1 MIGQMS
7 DLKIF
12 SKDIPVNGKRV
23 IVRLDLNVP
32 INNSKID
39 DDTRIKVVEPFI
51 NKLIENKARII
62 LLSHL
67 GRPKGKVA
75 SELSLKP
82 VFNYLEKKLNGKIY
96 FYQEK
101 IDDKAIEA
109 SNKLKPGEILLIE
122 NIRFFKEE
130 ESDEESFAKNLSKL
144 GDIFINEAFSC
155 SHRKQASVHK
165 ITKFIDS
172 YGGPLLEKEIQSIN
186 LIIKNKK
193 KPVTCII
200 GGSKVSTKINILS
213 SLSKKADNLVIVGA
227 MANNFLKFKGINV
240 GRSLIEE
247 GSENIV
253 KNINTLAA
261 KNKCNIIVPVDWNTS
276 SSVNG
281 DPIYKSLKDMGS
293 KDMILDIGKSTID
306 LISKTIDNSNT
317 VFWNGPAG
325 YYENKNFST
334 GTLSI
339 ANKIAEN
346 TKSKSL
352 ISIVGGGDTVAA
364 IKNAGLENVFTHL
377 STAGGAF
384 LESLEGKELPG
395 IKVLKKN

>member
-1 MIGQMS
+1 MS

-12 SKDIPVNGKRV
+12 SSYISVSGKRV

-39 DDTRIKVVEPFI
+39 DDTRIKVIEPFV
-51 NKLIENKARII
+51 NKLIENKAKVI

-67 GRPKGKVA
+67 GRPKGKVV

-82 VFNYLEKKLNGKIY
+82 IFNYLEKKLNGKIY

-101 IDDKAIEA
+101 IDSKAVDA
-109 SNKLKPGEILLIE
+109 SNKLKPGEVLLFE

-130 ESDEESFAKNLSKL
+130 ESDEETFAKNLSRL
-144 GDIFINEAFSC
+144 GDIYINEAFSC
-155 SHRKQASVHK
+155 SHRKQASIHK
-165 ITKFIDS
+165 ITRFIDS

-240 GRSLIEE
+240 GKSLIEE

-261 KNKCNIIVPVDWNTS
+261 KNKCNIIIPVDWNTS

-281 DPIYKSLKDMGS
+281 DPAYKSLKDMGS
-293 KDMILDIGKSTID
+293 EDMILDIGKSTID
-306 LISKTIDNSNT
+306 LISKTIDSSNT

-364 IKNAGLENVFTHL
+364 IKNAGLENIFTHL

>member
-1 MIGQMS
+1 MESG
-7 DLKIF
+7 LKIF
-12 SKDIPVNGKRV
+12 SNDIPVNGKRV

-39 DDTRIKVVEPFI
+39 DDTRIKVIEPFI
-51 NKLIENKARII
+51 NKLIENKAKVV

-67 GRPKGKVA
+67 GRPKGEVV

-82 VFNYLEKKLNGKIY
+82 IFNYLEKKLNGKVY
-96 FYQEK
+96 FYREK
-101 IDDKAIEA
+101 IDSKAIDA
-109 SNKLKPGEILLIE
+109 SNKLKPGEVLLFE

-130 ESDEESFAKNLSKL
+130 ESDEETFAKNLSKL
-144 GDIFINEAFSC
+144 GDIYINEAFSC
-155 SHRKQASVHK
+155 SHRKQASIHK

-172 YGGPLLEKEIQSIN
+172 YGGPILEKEIRSIN

-213 SLSKKADNLVIVGA
+213 SLLESADNLVIVGA
-227 MANNFLKFKGINV
+227 MANNFLKFKGISV
-240 GRSLIEE
+240 GASLVEK
-247 GSENIV
+247 GSGNTV
-253 KNINTLAA
+253 KNINTLAE
-261 KNKCNIIVPVDWNTS
+261 KNKCNLIIPVDCNTS
-276 SSVNG
+276 SDVNG
-281 DPIYKSLKDMGS
+281 DSTYKFLKDIGS
-293 KDMILDIGKSTID
+293 KDMILDIGKNTID
-306 LISKTIDNSNT
+306 LINKTIDSSST

-325 YYENKNFST
+325 YYENKNFSA
-334 GTLSI
+334 GSLSI
-339 ANKIAEN
+339 AKKIAEN

-352 ISIVGGGDTVAA
+352 ISIVGGGDTIAA
-364 IKNAGLENVFTHL
+364 IKNTGLENIFTHL

-395 IKVLKKN
+395 IKALKKN

>member
-1 MIGQMS
+1 MS

-12 SKDIPVNGKRV
+12 SSDISVSGKRV
-23 IVRLDLNVP
+23 IVRLDLNVL

-39 DDTRIKVVEPFI
+39 DDTRIKVIEPFV
-51 NKLIENKARII
+51 NKLIENKAKVI

-67 GRPKGKVA
+67 GRPKGKTV

-82 VFNYLEKKLNGKIY
+82 IFNYLEKKLNGKIY

-101 IDDKAIEA
+101 IDSKAVDA
-109 SNKLKPGEILLIE
+109 SNKLKPGEVLLFE

-130 ESDEESFAKNLSKL
+130 EGDEETFAKNLSRL
-144 GDIFINEAFSC
+144 GDIYINEAFSC
-155 SHRKQASVHK
+155 SHRKQASIHK
-165 ITKFIDS
+165 ITRFIDS

-240 GRSLIEE
+240 GKSLIEE

-261 KNKCNIIVPVDWNTS
+261 KNKCNIIIPVDWNTS

-281 DPIYKSLKDMGS
+281 DPVYKSLKDMGS
-293 KDMILDIGKSTID
+293 EDIILDIGKSTID

-364 IKNAGLENVFTHL
+364 IKNTGLENVFTHL

-384 LESLEGKELPG
+384 LEALEGKDLPG

>member
-1 MIGQMS
+1 MS

-23 IVRLDLNVP
+23 IIRLDLNVP

-51 NKLIENKARII
+51 NRLIENKAKVI

-67 GRPKGKVA
+67 GRPKGKAV

-82 VFNYLEKKLNGKIY
+82 IFNYLEKKLNGKIY

-101 IDDKAIEA
+101 IDDKTVDA
-109 SNKLKPGEILLIE
+109 SNKLKPGEVLLIE

-130 ESDEESFAKNLSKL
+130 ESDEEAFAKNLSKL
-144 GDIFINEAFSC
+144 GDIYINEAFSC
-155 SHRKQASVHK
+155 SHRKQASIHK

-172 YGGPLLEKEIQSIN
+172 YGGPILEKEIRSIN

-213 SLSKKADNLVIVGA
+213 SLLENADNLVIVGA
-227 MANNFLKFKGINV
+227 MANNFLKFKGANV
-240 GRSLIEE
+240 GASLIEK
-247 GSENIV
+247 GSEDTV
-253 KNINTLAA
+253 KNINALAE
-261 KNKCNIIVPVDWNTS
+261 KNKCNVIIPVDCNTS
-276 SSVNG
+276 SDVNG
-281 DPIYKSLKDMGS
+281 DPIYKSLKDIGS
-293 KDMILDIGKSTID
+293 EDMILDIGKDTIN
-306 LISKTIDNSNT
+306 LINKTIDNSNT

-334 GTLSI
+334 GSLCI
-339 ANKIAEN
+339 AKKISEN
-346 TKSKSL
+346 TNSKSL
-352 ISIVGGGDTVAA
+352 ISIVGGGDTVAV
-364 IKNAGLENVFTHL
+364 IKNTGLENSFTHL

-384 LESLEGKELPG
+384 LEFLEGKELPG

>member
-1 MIGQMS
+1 MS

-12 SKDIPVNGKRV
+12 SSDISVSGKRV

-39 DDTRIKVVEPFI
+39 DDTRIEVIEPFV
-51 NKLIENKARII
+51 NKLIKNKAKVI

-67 GRPKGKVA
+67 GRPKGKVV

-82 VFNYLEKKLNGKIY
+82 IFNYLEKKLNGKIY

-101 IDDKAIEA
+101 IDSKAVDA
-109 SNKLKPGEILLIE
+109 SNKLKPGEVLLFE

-130 ESDEESFAKNLSKL
+130 EDDEETFAKNLSRL
-144 GDIFINEAFSC
+144 GDIYINEAFSC
-155 SHRKQASVHK
+155 SHKKQASIHK
-165 ITKFIDS
+165 ITRFIDS

-213 SLSKKADNLVIVGA
+213 SLSKKADNFVIVGA

-240 GRSLIEE
+240 GNSLIEK

-261 KNKCNIIVPVDWNTS
+261 RNKCNIIIPVDWNTS

-281 DPIYKSLKDMGS
+281 DPVYKSLKDMGS
-293 KDMILDIGKSTID
+293 EDMILDIGKNTID

-352 ISIVGGGDTVAA
+352 ISIVGGGDTIAP
-364 IKNAGLENVFTHL
+364 IKNTGLEKVFTHL

-384 LESLEGKELPG
+384 LEYLEGKELPG

>member
-1 MIGQMS
+1 MS

-12 SKDIPVNGKRV
+12 SSDISVSGKRV

-39 DDTRIKVVEPFI
+39 DDTRIKVIEPFV
-51 NKLIENKARII
+51 NKLIANKAKVI

-67 GRPKGKVA
+67 GRPKGKVV

-82 VFNYLEKKLNGKIY
+82 IFNYLEKKLNGKIY

-101 IDDKAIEA
+101 IDSKAVDA
-109 SNKLKPGEILLIE
+109 SNKLKPGEVLLFE

-130 ESDEESFAKNLSKL
+130 EGDEETFAKNLSRL
-144 GDIFINEAFSC
+144 GDIYINEAFSC
-155 SHRKQASVHK
+155 SHRKQASIHK
-165 ITKFIDS
+165 ITRFIDS

-240 GRSLIEE
+240 GKSLIEE

-261 KNKCNIIVPVDWNTS
+261 KNKCNIIIPVDWNTS

-293 KDMILDIGKSTID
+293 EDMILDIGKSTID

-346 TKSKSL
+346 TQSKSL

-364 IKNAGLENVFTHL
+364 IKNTGLENIFTHL

>member
-1 MIGQMS
+1 MS

-12 SKDIPVNGKRV
+12 SSDISVSGKRV

-39 DDTRIKVVEPFI
+39 DDTRIKVIEPFV
-51 NKLIENKARII
+51 NKLIENKAKVI

-67 GRPKGKVA
+67 GRPKGKAV

-82 VFNYLEKKLNGKIY
+82 IFNYLEKKLNGKIY

-101 IDDKAIEA
+101 IDSKAVDA
-109 SNKLKPGEILLIE
+109 SNKLKPGEVLLFE

-130 ESDEESFAKNLSKL
+130 EGDEETFAKNLSRL
-144 GDIFINEAFSC
+144 GDIYINEAFSC
-155 SHRKQASVHK
+155 SHRKQASIHK
-165 ITKFIDS
+165 ITRFIDS

-240 GRSLIEE
+240 GKSLIEE

-261 KNKCNIIVPVDWNTS
+261 KNKCNIIIPVDWNTS

-281 DPIYKSLKDMGS
+281 DPVYKSLKDMGS
-293 KDMILDIGKSTID
+293 EDMILDIGKSTID
-306 LISKTIDNSNT
+306 LISKTIDSSNT

-364 IKNAGLENVFTHL
+364 IKNTGLENIFTHL

>member
-1 MIGQMS
+1 MS

-12 SKDIPVNGKRV
+12 SSDISVNGKRV
-23 IVRLDLNVP
+23 IVRSDLNVP

-39 DDTRIKVVEPFI
+39 DDTRIKVIEPFV
-51 NKLIENKARII
+51 NKLIANKAKVI

-67 GRPKGKVA
+67 GRPKGKVV

-82 VFNYLEKKLNGKIY
+82 IFNYLEKKLNGKIY

-101 IDDKAIEA
+101 IDSKAVDA
-109 SNKLKPGEILLIE
+109 SNKLKPGEVLLFE

-130 ESDEESFAKNLSKL
+130 ESDEETFAKNLSRL
-144 GDIFINEAFSC
+144 GDIYINEAFSC
-155 SHRKQASVHK
+155 SHRKQASIHK
-165 ITKFIDS
+165 ITRFIDS

-240 GRSLIEE
+240 GKSLIEE

-261 KNKCNIIVPVDWNTS
+261 KNKCNIIIPVDWNTS
-276 SSVNG
+276 SNVNG
-281 DPIYKSLKDMGS
+281 DPVYKSLKDMGS
-293 KDMILDIGKSTID
+293 EDMILDIGKSTID

>member
-1 MIGQMS
+1 MS

-12 SKDIPVNGKRV
+12 SSDISVSGKRI

-39 DDTRIKVVEPFI
+39 DDTKIKVIEPFV
-51 NKLIENKARII
+51 NKLIENKAKVI

-67 GRPKGKVA
+67 GRPKGKAV

-82 VFNYLEKKLNGKIY
+82 IFNYLDKKLNGKIY

-101 IDDKAIEA
+101 IDSKAVDA
-109 SNKLKPGEILLIE
+109 SNKLKPGEVLLFE

-130 ESDEESFAKNLSKL
+130 EGDEETFAKNLSKL
-144 GDIFINEAFSC
+144 GDIYINEAFSC
-155 SHRKQASVHK
+155 SHRKQASIHK
-165 ITKFIDS
+165 ITRFIDS

-240 GRSLIEE
+240 GKSLIEE

-261 KNKCNIIVPVDWNTS
+261 KNKCNIIIPVDWNTS

-281 DPIYKSLKDMGS
+281 DPVYKSLKDMGS
-293 KDMILDIGKSTID
+293 EDMILDIGKSTID

-339 ANKIAEN
+339 ANKIAKN

-364 IKNAGLENVFTHL
+364 IKNTGLENVFTHL

>member
-1 MIGQMS
+1 MS

-12 SKDIPVNGKRV
+12 SSDISVSGKRV

-39 DDTRIKVVEPFI
+39 DDTRIKVIEPFV
-51 NKLIENKARII
+51 NKLIENKAKVI

-67 GRPKGKVA
+67 GRPKGKVV

-82 VFNYLEKKLNGKIY
+82 IFNYLEKKLNGKIY

-101 IDDKAIEA
+101 IDSKAVDA
-109 SNKLKPGEILLIE
+109 SNKLKPGEVLLFE

-130 ESDEESFAKNLSKL
+130 EGDEETFAKNLSRL
-144 GDIFINEAFSC
+144 GDIYINEAFSC
-155 SHRKQASVHK
+155 SHRKQASIHK
-165 ITKFIDS
+165 ITRFIDS

-240 GRSLIEE
+240 GKSLIEE

-261 KNKCNIIVPVDWNTS
+261 KNKCNIIIPIDWNTS
-276 SSVNG
+276 SNVNG
-281 DPIYKSLKDMGS
+281 DPVYKSLKDMGS
-293 KDMILDIGKSTID
+293 EDMILDIGKSTID

-346 TKSKSL
+346 TQSKSL

-364 IKNAGLENVFTHL
+364 IKNTGLENIFTHL

>member
-1 MIGQMS
+1 MS

-12 SKDIPVNGKRV
+12 SSDISVNGKRV
-23 IVRLDLNVP
+23 IVRSDLNVP

-39 DDTRIKVVEPFI
+39 DDTRIKVIEPFV
-51 NKLIENKARII
+51 NKLIENKAKVI

-67 GRPKGKVA
+67 GRPKGKVV

-82 VFNYLEKKLNGKIY
+82 IFNYLEKKLNGKIY

-101 IDDKAIEA
+101 IDSKAVDA
-109 SNKLKPGEILLIE
+109 SNKLKPGEVLLFE

-130 ESDEESFAKNLSKL
+130 EGDEETFAKNLSRL
-144 GDIFINEAFSC
+144 GDIYINEAFSC
-155 SHRKQASVHK
+155 SHRKQASIHK
-165 ITKFIDS
+165 ITRFIDS

-240 GRSLIEE
+240 GKSLIEE

-253 KNINTLAA
+253 KNINTLVA
-261 KNKCNIIVPVDWNTS
+261 KNKCNIIIPVDWNTS
-276 SSVNG
+276 FSVNG
-281 DPIYKSLKDMGS
+281 DPVYKSLKDMGS
-293 KDMILDIGKSTID
+293 EDMILDIGKSTID
-306 LISKTIDNSNT
+306 LISKTIDSSNT

-339 ANKIAEN
+339 AKKIAEN

-352 ISIVGGGDTVAA
+352 ISIVGGGDTIAS
-364 IKNAGLENVFTHL
+364 IKNTDLENSFTHL

>member
-1 MIGQMS
+1 MP

-12 SKDIPVNGKRV
+12 SSDISVSGKRV

-39 DDTRIKVVEPFI
+39 DDTRIKVIEPFV
-51 NKLIENKARII
+51 NKLIENKAKVI

-67 GRPKGKVA
+67 GRPKGKVV

-82 VFNYLEKKLNGKIY
+82 IFNYLEKKLNGKIY

-101 IDDKAIEA
+101 IDSKAVDA
-109 SNKLKPGEILLIE
+109 SNKLKPGEVLLFE

-130 ESDEESFAKNLSKL
+130 ESDEETFAKNLSKL
-144 GDIFINEAFSC
+144 GDIYINEAFSC
-155 SHRKQASVHK
+155 SHRKQASIHK
-165 ITKFIDS
+165 ITRFIDS

-240 GRSLIEE
+240 GKSLIEE
-247 GSENIV
+247 GSEDIV
-253 KNINTLAA
+253 KNINTLAV
-261 KNKCNIIVPVDWNTS
+261 KNKCNIIIPVDWNTS

-293 KDMILDIGKSTID
+293 EDMILDIGKSTID

-364 IKNAGLENVFTHL
+364 IKNTGLENVFTHL

>member
-1 MIGQMS
+1 MP

-12 SKDIPVNGKRV
+12 SSDISVSGKRV

-39 DDTRIKVVEPFI
+39 DDTRIKVIEPFV
-51 NKLIENKARII
+51 NKLIENKAKVI

-67 GRPKGKVA
+67 GRPKGKVV

-82 VFNYLEKKLNGKIY
+82 IFNYLEKKLNGKIY

-101 IDDKAIEA
+101 IDSKAVDA
-109 SNKLKPGEILLIE
+109 SNKLKPGEVLLFE

-130 ESDEESFAKNLSKL
+130 ESDEETFAKNLSRL
-144 GDIFINEAFSC
+144 GDIYINEAFSC
-155 SHRKQASVHK
+155 SHRKQASIHK
-165 ITKFIDS
+165 ITRFIDS

-240 GRSLIEE
+240 GKSPIEA
-247 GSENIV
+247 GSENTV

-261 KNKCNIIVPVDWNTS
+261 KNKCNIIIPVDWNTS

-281 DPIYKSLKDMGS
+281 DPVYKSLKNMGS
-293 KDMILDIGKSTID
+293 EDMILDIGKSTMD

-364 IKNAGLENVFTHL
+364 IKNTGLENVFTHL

>member
-1 MIGQMS
+1 MS

-12 SKDIPVNGKRV
+12 SNDISVSGKRV

-39 DDTRIKVVEPFI
+39 DDTRIKVIEPFV
-51 NKLIENKARII
+51 NKLIENKAKVI

-67 GRPKGKVA
+67 GRPKGKAV

-82 VFNYLEKKLNGKIY
+82 IFNYLEKKLNRKIY

-101 IDDKAIEA
+101 IDSKAVDA
-109 SNKLKPGEILLIE
+109 SNKLKPGEVLLFE

-130 ESDEESFAKNLSKL
+130 EGDEETFAKNLSRL
-144 GDIFINEAFSC
+144 GDIYINEAFSC
-155 SHRKQASVHK
+155 SHRKQASIHK
-165 ITKFIDS
+165 ITRFIDS

-227 MANNFLKFKGINV
+227 IANNFLKFKGINV
-240 GRSLIEE
+240 GKSLIEE

-261 KNKCNIIVPVDWNTS
+261 KNKCNIIIPIDLNTS
-276 SSVNG
+276 SSING
-281 DPIYKSLKDMGS
+281 DPVYKSLKDMGS
-293 KDMILDIGKSTID
+293 EDMILDIGKSTID

-352 ISIVGGGDTVAA
+352 TSIVGGGDTVAA
-364 IKNAGLENVFTHL
+364 IKNTGLENIFTHL

>member
-1 MIGQMS
+1 MS

-32 INNSKID
+32 INNLKID
-39 DDTRIKVVEPFI
+39 DDTRIKIIEPFI
-51 NKLIENKARII
+51 NKLIENKAKVI

-67 GRPKGKVA
+67 GRPKGKVI
-75 SELSLKP
+75 SGLSLKP
-82 VFNYLEKKLNGKIY
+82 IFNYLEKKLNGKIY

-101 IDDKAIEA
+101 IDDKAVGA
-109 SNKLKPGEILLIE
+109 SNKLKPTEVLLIE

-130 ESDEESFAKNLSKL
+130 ENDDENFAKNLSKL
-144 GDIFINEAFSC
+144 GDIYINEAFSC

-240 GRSLIEE
+240 GKSLIEE
-247 GSENIV
+247 RSENIV

-261 KNKCNIIVPVDWNTS
+261 KNKCNIIIPVDWNTS

-293 KDMILDIGKSTID
+293 EDMILDIGKSTID

-352 ISIVGGGDTVAA
+352 ISIVGGGDTIAA
-364 IKNAGLENVFTHL
+364 IKNTGLENSFTHL

>member
-1 MIGQMS
+1 MS

-12 SKDIPVNGKRV
+12 SSNISVSGKRV

-39 DDTRIKVVEPFI
+39 DDTRIKVIEPFV
-51 NKLIENKARII
+51 NKLIENKAKVI

-67 GRPKGKVA
+67 GRPKGKAV

-82 VFNYLEKKLNGKIY
+82 IFNYLEKKLNGKIY

-101 IDDKAIEA
+101 IDSKAVDA
-109 SNKLKPGEILLIE
+109 SNKLKPGEVLLFE

-130 ESDEESFAKNLSKL
+130 EGDEETFAKNLSRL
-144 GDIFINEAFSC
+144 GDIYINEAFSC
-155 SHRKQASVHK
+155 SHRKQASIHK
-165 ITKFIDS
+165 ITRFIDS

-261 KNKCNIIVPVDWNTS
+261 KNKCSIIIPVDWNTS
-276 SSVNG
+276 SGVNG

-352 ISIVGGGDTVAA
+352 ISIVGGGNTVAA
-364 IKNAGLENVFTHL
+364 IKNTGLENVFTHL

>member
-1 MIGQMS
+1 MS

-12 SKDIPVNGKRV
+12 SSDISVSGKRV

-39 DDTRIKVVEPFI
+39 DDTRIKVIEPFV
-51 NKLIENKARII
+51 NKLIENKAKVI

-67 GRPKGKVA
+67 GRPKGKVV
-75 SELSLKP
+75 SKLSLKP
-82 VFNYLEKKLNGKIY
+82 IFNYLEKKLNGKIY
-96 FYQEK
+96 FYKEK
-101 IDDKAIEA
+101 IDSKAVDA
-109 SNKLKPGEILLIE
+109 SNKLKPGEVLLFE

-130 ESDEESFAKNLSKL
+130 EDDEETFAKNLSGL
-144 GDIFINEAFSC
+144 GDIYINESFSC
-155 SHRKQASVHK
+155 SHRKQASIHK
-165 ITKFIDS
+165 ITRFIDS

-213 SLSKKADNLVIVGA
+213 SLSKKADNLVIIGA

-240 GRSLIEE
+240 GKSLIEE

-261 KNKCNIIVPVDWNTS
+261 KNKCNIIIPVDWNTS

-281 DPIYKSLKDMGS
+281 DPVYKSLKDMGS
-293 KDMILDIGKSTID
+293 EDMILDIGKSTID

-364 IKNAGLENVFTHL
+364 IKNTGLENIFTHL